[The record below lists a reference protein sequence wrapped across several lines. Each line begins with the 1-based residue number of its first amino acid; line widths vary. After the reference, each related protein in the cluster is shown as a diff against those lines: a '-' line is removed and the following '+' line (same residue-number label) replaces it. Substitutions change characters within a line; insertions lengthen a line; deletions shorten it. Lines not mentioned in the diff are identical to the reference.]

1 MKKLK
6 KLTLRKETIASLNED
21 AMGSIKGGASADCTF
36 NSCVCGF
43 TGGTYNGTYTGGN
56 NGGGSPSNN
65 CTRPPRCCNY
75 GCCETL
81 YC

>member
-6 KLTLRKETIASLNED
+6 KLTLKKEVIANLSED
-21 AMGSIKGGASADCTF
+21 AMGNIKGGASAVICIFET
-36 NSCVCGF
+36 SICGF
-43 TGGTYNGTYTGGN
+43 TGGTYGYGGTHTGG
-56 NGGGSPSNN
+56 GGGASND